1 MFGPV
6 LLPCHNMPESGLGAW
21 NRTRHETR
29 LWLMQDDTTVGMSDT
44 IAAQYTR
51 AGIRCQ
57 TAGNLAVWLAT
68 RCELRRIPRIMGMEE
83 AMAKRPPWATPLRL
97 LQ

>member
-6 LLPCHNMPESGLGAW
+6 LLPCHNMSGSGLGAW

-29 LWLMQDDTTVGMSDT
+29 LWLMQDDTTMGVSGT

-57 TAGNLAVWLAT
+57 TAGNLANWLAT
-68 RCELRRIPRIMGMEE
+68 RCELRRIPRIMGLEE
-83 AMAKRPPWATPLRL
+83 GMANRLPWAIPSDS